1 MIKSNIRQVLA
12 TQFHF
17 AHALNKGDKFEI
29 LIDND
34 PIGIKDL
41 KTLYKKIQF
50 LWFFNEESKKRIYE
64 IDKKGRNENKY
75 CRRKNI

>member
-50 LWFFNEESKKRIYE
+50 LWFLMKNRKK
-64 IDKKGRNENKY
+64 NL
-75 CRRKNI
+75 